1 MSYGFP
7 VINFC
12 NPGVH
17 YETPCI
23 SEKLRRPRKHPG
35 IVEKLCFIAELES
48 LKKIFCEQW
57 LYAFAYDSL
66 FCRDCAC
73 DAIGWKTFLLC
84 CKIFRSRWYFTL
96 HAYLALCQS
105 STSRA
110 FVWSQSSYTG
120 CSLLDV
126 IYHLNL
132 QYLLITDIT
141 AGIGRGGGGSG
152 DSGCWLVSHLHDI
165 ETP

>member
-1 MSYGFP
+1 MKHP
-7 VINFC
+7 VFQR
-12 NPGVH
+12 
-17 YETPCI
+17 I
-23 SEKLRRPRKHPG
+23 SEGLG
-35 IVEKLCFIAELES
+35 NIQELWKSNVLLQNWKSRET
-48 LKKIFCEQW
+48 FCEQW

-73 DAIGWKTFLLC
+73 DVIGWITFLLC
-84 CKIFRSRWYFTL
+84 CKIFPSRCCFTL